1 MPPLERRRRDLSRWD
16 RSLLPFMFRLIP
28 TSIFPS
34 HGKCAADSGGYVLS
48 RLMGSRT
55 SSRQSAL
62 PLKGIRG

>member
-1 MPPLERRRRDLSRWD
+1 MPPLERRSRDLSRWD
-16 RSLLPFMFRLIP
+16 RSLLFMFRL
-28 TSIFPS
+28 TLTGLFPFQE
-34 HGKCAADSGGYVLS
+34 KRAAGRGCYVLS